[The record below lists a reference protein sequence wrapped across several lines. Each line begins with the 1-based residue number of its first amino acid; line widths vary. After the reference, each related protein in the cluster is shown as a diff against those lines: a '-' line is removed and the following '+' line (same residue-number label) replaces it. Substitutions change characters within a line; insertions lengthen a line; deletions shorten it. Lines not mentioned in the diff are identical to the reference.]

1 MSKQNLKDKAN
12 EMFGMYPQFDK
23 LYLTADEQGFS
34 NETDAEAHA
43 QTLEEKKVFEF
54 EREEEVT
61 ENSKVVNL
69 NPETLERDALVGK
82 YTELFG
88 KAPAHNA
95 KVETLQQKITEK
107 EEEILK
113 TSEKVEVVTASD
125 ADTKTDNEDVNGD
138 VSNDEEK

>member
-1 MSKQNLKDKAN
+1 MSKELKNKAN

-34 NETDAEAHA
+34 KETDAEAHA

-54 EREEEVT
+54 EREDET
-61 ENSKVVNL
+61 ETAKVVEL
-69 NPETLERDALVGK
+69 NPERDALVEK

-95 KVETLQQKITEK
+95 KVATLQQKIAEK
-107 EEEILK
+107 EAENSKAPAPVKIVTETQSDSEDNQTSNNEE
-113 TSEKVEVVTASD
+113 E
-125 ADTKTDNEDVNGD
+125 
-138 VSNDEEK
+138 